1 MESDSTLPGCLETR
15 TIPVLGRGC
24 PDNQADPVQTELLT
38 PESNMGWLKHIL
50 LGDLGQSL
58 DIQETAAEVEAQRAA
73 MDRQMDRLE
82 RRQQDLAAV
91 QARTERLHLALTA
104 LSRYLISK
112 GVIDPA
118 ELEAYLQQVD
128 GEDGVKDGKL
138 AFDGSRPR
146 PRLPVHDP
154 EWDRPGL

>member
-1 MESDSTLPGCLETR
+1 
-15 TIPVLGRGC
+15 
-24 PDNQADPVQTELLT
+24 
-38 PESNMGWLKHIL
+38 MGWLKHIL

-58 DIQETAAEVEAQRAA
+58 DIQETAGAVEAQRAA
-73 MDRQMDRLE
+73 MDRQVHRLGL
-82 RRQQDLAAV
+82 RQQELAAI
-91 QARTERLHLALTA
+91 QARTEKLHLALTA

-138 AFDGSRPR
+138 AFDGAKPR

>member
-1 MESDSTLPGCLETR
+1 
-15 TIPVLGRGC
+15 
-24 PDNQADPVQTELLT
+24 
-38 PESNMGWLKHIL
+38 MGWLKHIL

-58 DIQETAAEVEAQRAA
+58 DIQETAAEVDAQRAA
-73 MDRQMDRLE
+73 MDRLE
-82 RRQQDLAAV
+82 RRQQDLAV
-91 QARTERLHLALTA
+91 LQARTERLHLALTA

-118 ELEAYLQQVD
+118 ELEAYLHQVD

-138 AFDGSRPR
+138 AFDASKPRPR
-146 PRLPVHDP
+146 PRQPVHDP